1 MIICCGEALID
12 MIPARSDAGE
22 EAYVPHVGGA
32 VFNTAVA
39 LGRLGA
45 DVGMISGISTDPFGA
60 RLVAAMQASG
70 VDTTRLIRPD
80 RPSTMAYV
88 TLKEGSASYYF
99 HDENSAGRMI
109 APEDLPA
116 LPDSCE
122 ALYFGGISLAVTPG
136 ADTYAALCARE
147 ASARVVMIDPNIRP
161 GFIRDEPAFRERLA
175 KMMQQA
181 DIVKISDE
189 DLDWLRP
196 GPEGASEKAAV
207 LRAETGALV
216 ILTRGAEGAEA
227 HSAAGVVLSPARKV
241 QVVDTVGAGDT
252 FNAGLLA
259 ALAQAGCLTKEGLAG
274 IEAATL
280 GAALDFG
287 AQVAAVT
294 VSRAGAN
301 PPWRA
306 ELEG

>member
-1 MIICCGEALID
+1 
-12 MIPARSDAGE
+12 
-22 EAYVPHVGGA
+22 
-32 VFNTAVA
+32 
-39 LGRLGA
+39 
-45 DVGMISGISTDPFGA
+45 
-60 RLVAAMQASG
+60 
-70 VDTTRLIRPD
+70 
-80 RPSTMAYV
+80 
-88 TLKEGSASYYF
+88 
-99 HDENSAGRMI
+99 
-109 APEDLPA
+109 
-116 LPDSCE
+116 
-122 ALYFGGISLAVTPG
+122 
-136 ADTYAALCARE
+136 
-147 ASARVVMIDPNIRP
+147 
-161 GFIRDEPAFRERLA
+161 
-175 KMMQQA
+175 MMQQA